1 MTRKYTCN
9 VCQGC
14 GPWGPGWQFY
24 GSILMEEEG
33 LPLLKT
39 CSDACRSKI
48 DDPDQWLRLLWLKM
62 GVTPSKQVL
71 KHFRKLPELRADQ
84 QRGGVRAG

>member
-1 MTRKYTCN
+1 VKRKHTCN

-24 GSILMEEEG
+24 GSILIEEEG

-39 CSDACRSKI
+39 CSDKCRAEV
-48 DDPDQWLRLLWLKM
+48 DDPARWILLLWKKT
-62 GVTPSKQVL
+62 GAQPSKAVL
-71 KHFRKLPELRADQ
+71 KTFKRFPKECEVFL
-84 QRGGVRAG
+84 

>member
-24 GSILMEEEG
+24 GSILIEEEG

-71 KHFRKLPELRADQ
+71 KHSK
-84 QRGGVRAG
+84 